1 MAEAPTLAVD
11 MRTVEQLDDNL
22 ANLALFTGRSISSV
36 IKQAS
41 FRAARSAAKA
51 TPQAK
56 KIRPNKRHKKT
67 AQAKDERG
75 RFLKGVSSLGKNGAP
90 WWAIGSV
97 QTWKRGVESTEF
109 FRKESTYQRARNTP
123 RQGLAKNV
131 WRATGAQFGRLPITG
146 NSGTA
151 KRFGKTTVTK
161 SGADISAVFMSNSL
175 RYIQK
180 IAPNSAKVA
189 IHLTDKWV
197 EGYALPKV
205 KRQFVRQFA
214 RGNAAIRN
222 F

>member
-22 ANLALFTGRSISSV
+22 ANLALFTGRSMSSV

-56 KIRPNKRHKKT
+56 PNRKSSRNKSMFGDVAKRRK
-67 AQAKDERG
+67 
-75 RFLKGVSSLGKNGAP
+75 KGVP
-90 WWAIGSV
+90 WWAIGMV
-97 QTWKRGVESTEF
+97 EIWKQGNAQTAF
-109 FRKESTYQRARNTP
+109 FRTDASFQRARKTP
-123 RQGLAKNV
+123 RRGLAKNV
-131 WRATGAQFGRLPITG
+131 WRATGGEFGRLPITSNAG
-146 NSGTA
+146 VA

-161 SGADISAVFMSNSL
+161 SGADISAVSMSNSL

-205 KRQFVRQFA
+205 KRQLVRQFA